1 METKTPTKEEVFE
14 ALNEIQGIKVD
25 THKFPSMVFAE
36 EIVNF
41 LTPEYPDVNKQ
52 MVIIQLRELYKE
64 NKIEHNKTV
73 NGQSMFGV
81 IQQPIT
87 NNNS

>member
-1 METKTPTKEEVFE
+1 MEIETPTKDEVLE

-41 LTPEYPDVNKQ
+41 LTPEYPDINNDL
-52 MVIIQLRELYKE
+52 VINRLRELYRE
-64 NKIEHNKTV
+64 QKIEHNRTV
-73 NGQSMFGV
+73 NGRSMFGV
-81 IQQPIT
+81 IQPPT

>member
-1 METKTPTKEEVFE
+1 MEVTIPTKEEVFE

-25 THKFPSMVFAE
+25 THKFPSMAFAE

-41 LTPEYPDVNKQ
+41 LTPEYPDINKQ
-52 MVIIQLRELYKE
+52 MVINQLRELYKE

-81 IQQPIT
+81 KLQPTTIAK
-87 NNNS
+87 